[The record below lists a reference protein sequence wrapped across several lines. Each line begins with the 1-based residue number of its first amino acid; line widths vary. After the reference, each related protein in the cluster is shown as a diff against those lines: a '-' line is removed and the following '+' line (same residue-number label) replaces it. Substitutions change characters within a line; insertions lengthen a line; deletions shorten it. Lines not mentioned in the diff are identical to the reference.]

1 MPAPRCCEGVSWYRW
16 DGGDLVL
23 SARIKP
29 NARHAGVDGL
39 HGGAVRIAVQAPPRE
54 DKANDAL
61 LDYLAEAF
69 GVPRRRVI
77 LEHGAHA
84 RGKRLR
90 ITAPRRMPP
99 WFSELGGAPADG

>member
-1 MPAPRCCEGVSWYRW
+1 VSWYRW
-16 DGGDLVL
+16 DDGDLVL
-23 SARIKP
+23 SARVKP
-29 NARHAGVDGL
+29 NARRAGVDGL
-39 HGGAVRIAVQAPPRE
+39 HGDAVRIAVQAPARD

-69 GVPRRRVI
+69 GVPRRRVV

-90 ITAPRRMPP
+90 IATPSRTPP
-99 WFSELGGAPADG
+99 WFGKLGGAPADG

>member
-1 MPAPRCCEGVSWYRW
+1 VSWFRW
-16 DGGDLVL
+16 DGTDLVL

-29 NARHAGVDGL
+29 NARHAGVEGL
-39 HGGAVRIAVQAPPRE
+39 HGDAVRIAVQAPARD

-61 LDYLAEAF
+61 LDYLAAAF
-69 GVPRRRVI
+69 GVPRRRIV

-90 ITAPRRMPP
+90 ITTPRRTPP
-99 WFSELGGAPADG
+99 WFSELGGTPADG

>member
-1 MPAPRCCEGVSWYRW
+1 MSWYRW

-39 HGGAVRIAVQAPPRE
+39 HGDTVRIAVPAPARD
-54 DKANDAL
+54 DKANNAL

-69 GVPRRRVI
+69 GVPRRRVL

-90 ITAPRRMPP
+90 IASPRRMPA
-99 WFSELGGAPADG
+99 WFRELGGTPAHG